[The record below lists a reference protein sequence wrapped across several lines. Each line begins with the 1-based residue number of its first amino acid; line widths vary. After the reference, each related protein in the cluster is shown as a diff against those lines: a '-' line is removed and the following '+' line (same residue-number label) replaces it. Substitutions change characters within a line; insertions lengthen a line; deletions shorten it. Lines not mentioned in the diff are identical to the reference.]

1 MLNTVKGWFTKEPP
15 AVTVKN
21 WRQGM
26 WVVHEG
32 KVGVLFSIDVPCDIH
47 YVDTNTGETT
57 STGKA
62 LVGALRQ
69 ATYHEIPAIRRG
81 LSQEAAKELGYG
93 S

>member
-32 KVGVLFSIDVPCDIH
+32 KIAILFEIGTPSIIH
-47 YVDTNTGETT
+47 YVDMTTGETT
-57 STGKA
+57 S
-62 LVGALRQ
+62 VGSVLISALRQ
-69 ATYHEIPAIRRG
+69 AKWLEIPATRRPPTLEIAQG
-81 LSQEAAKELGYG
+81 LGYG